1 MVLQAFVWCI
11 AALLLVSCGQQ
22 PASQGPAVTV
32 SDVWARPARMA
43 AEGHGMGMT
52 SAVYFVIRNRGSQ
65 ADRLVAAT
73 TAVAGRVELHE
84 TRQEGDMMRMVPVQ
98 AVEIPAGGEVVFK
111 PGGLHVM
118 LMDLKRDLKVGDS
131 FELTLKFER
140 AGELTVTVPVRQ
152 GET

>member
-1 MVLQAFVWCI
+1 VVLQAFVWCI

-43 AEGHGMGMT
+43 AAGQGMGMT
-52 SAVYFVIRNRGSQ
+52 SAVYFVVRNRGGQ
-65 ADRLVAAT
+65 ADRLVAAS

-84 TRQEGDMMRMVPVQ
+84 TRQEGDMMRMAPVQ
-98 AVEIPAGGEVVFK
+98 TVEIPAGGEVVFK

-140 AGELTVTVPVRQ
+140 AGELTVTVPVRE
-152 GET
+152 GGT

>member
-1 MVLQAFVWCI
+1 MVLQAFIWCI

-43 AEGHGMGMT
+43 GDGHEMGMT
-52 SAVYFVIRNRGSQ
+52 SAVYFVLRNRGSQ
-65 ADRLVAAT
+65 ADRLVAAS

-84 TRQEGDMMRMVPVQ
+84 TRQEGDMMRMAPVQ
-98 AVEIPAGGEVVFK
+98 TVEIPAGGEVVFK

-140 AGELTVTVPVRQ
+140 AGELTVTVPVRE
-152 GET
+152 GGT